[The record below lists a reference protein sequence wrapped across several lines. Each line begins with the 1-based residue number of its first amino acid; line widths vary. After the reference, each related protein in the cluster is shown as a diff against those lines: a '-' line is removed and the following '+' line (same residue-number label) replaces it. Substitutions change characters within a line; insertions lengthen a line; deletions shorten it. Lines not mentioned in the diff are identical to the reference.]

1 MSSTMRSSMP
11 VGPAAVLAAPRQ
23 LWLATLGAAAVTRE
37 WAEKEAGGVF
47 RTLIREGA
55 VVESDAIRYV
65 GKRVQTSIRRADAWA
80 RSARQGVTASV
91 HSLGSI
97 AAAVRHKLPSVRA
110 RIDVQTADGSRAPAK
125 AATRA
130 RRTRT
135 KARTAKG
142 RAKK

>member
-1 MSSTMRSSMP
+1 MRSSIA
-11 VGPAAVLAAPRQ
+11 VRPATVLAAPRQ

-65 GKRVQTSIRRADAWA
+65 GRQVRTSIRRADALA
-80 RSARQGVTASV
+80 RDARDGVSASV
-91 HSLGSI
+91 HSLASM
-97 AAAVRHKLPSVRA
+97 AAAVRRKLPSVRA
-110 RIDVQTADGSRAPAK
+110 RIDVETAAAARAPAK

-130 RRTRT
+130 RRART
-135 KARTAKG
+135 KTRTAKG